1 MNKLFKKKN
10 IKYYLIYYALVEWS
24 MDFPCCRI
32 IVDVIKEFLG
42 LITHFTTLEVFL
54 KSLFILFTFVVVW
67 ALLVVFITL
76 PVTIFLLARKS
87 ADVTQEIQNRKYN
100 SKENI
105 VYYRE
110 KLEGISPTT
119 ISLMQ
124 NLKVEEEKDL
134 AATLMKLQLNKNI
147 KIENDEIQILS
158 DDVSRLTTSEKQ
170 LFYII
175 ADQKINKK
183 QISGWAEV
191 SVREAETAGYIK
203 EQNPKKGLFTKKLI
217 LWGMLGLFILGFMKF
232 YPQLDIIVAEVDK
245 MQIPD
250 DMLLYEFATHEG
262 FDYYFK
268 SMSVA
273 IVLTVSMV
281 GLLAWLPFYIV
292 YTARY
297 KNKNNSLKR
306 TEKGDQLTDVIL
318 GMKRFIHDFSML
330 DTATKE
336 QIALWDDFLIYA
348 IVLEENEKI
357 IDEILAVKNVQKVD
371 TRKIVQ

>member
-1 MNKLFKKKN
+1 
-10 IKYYLIYYALVEWS
+10 
-24 MDFPCCRI
+24 
-32 IVDVIKEFLG
+32 
-42 LITHFTTLEVFL
+42 
-54 KSLFILFTFVVVW
+54 
-67 ALLVVFITL
+67 
-76 PVTIFLLARKS
+76 
-87 ADVTQEIQNRKYN
+87 
-100 SKENI
+100 
-105 VYYRE
+105 
-110 KLEGISPTT
+110 
-119 ISLMQ
+119 MQ

-134 AATLMKLQLNKNI
+134 VATLMKLQLNKNI

-158 DDVSRLTTSEKQ
+158 DDVSNLTTSEKQ

-183 QISGWAEV
+183 QISGWVEV
-191 SVREAETAGYIK
+191 SVREAQTAGYIK

-217 LWGMLGLFILGFMKF
+217 LWGILGLFIVGFMKF
-232 YPQLDIIVAEVDK
+232 YPQLDIIVDEVDR

-262 FDYYFK
+262 FDYYFE

-273 IVLTVSMV
+273 IVLTISMV
-281 GLLAWLPFYIV
+281 GLLAWFPFYIV
-292 YTARY
+292 YTTRY

-348 IVLEENEKI
+348 IVLEENEQI
-357 IDEILAVKNVQKVD
+357 VEDILAVKNIKKFN
-371 TRKIVQ
+371 TNKIVQ